1 MVGLLCPN
9 LKIFPKAEKSKSY
22 SLIFMFHPKSIQPD
36 DDQTHSDP
44 KHLKPLTNA
53 NRPKNSN
60 KNVILIFTDFTLF
73 NKNSLEK

>member
-1 MVGLLCPN
+1 
-9 LKIFPKAEKSKSY
+9 
-22 SLIFMFHPKSIQPD
+22 MFHPKSIQPD

>member
-1 MVGLLCPN
+1 
-9 LKIFPKAEKSKSY
+9 
-22 SLIFMFHPKSIQPD
+22 MFHPKSIQPD

-60 KNVILIFTDFTLF
+60 KNVISILPILPFSTKTL
-73 NKNSLEK
+73 